1 MRRKTKQNI
10 KRQLENN
17 AKFDVFTTTET
28 HTHSF
33 NHIIIEEKAIQKR
46 NEEAAFIDTITEK
59 SRMKNGAHN
68 MPNVNL
74 KIQLNRRIQF

>member
-1 MRRKTKQNI
+1 MPNLMYSQPQR
-10 KRQLENN
+10 
-17 AKFDVFTTTET
+17 

-46 NEEAAFIDTITEK
+46 NEEAAFIDTKTEK